1 VVKIIYFNKLMEYK
15 KIIPFKNRKNECDR
29 IRAKYPDRIPVI
41 VERSMFSKELNEID
55 KKKFLIPADLTV
67 GQFVYVIRRRIT
79 LSSDKALFIFIN
91 DDLMPSSSELL
102 SVIWKNYKEKDGYLY
117 VKYSGENTFG

>member
-1 VVKIIYFNKLMEYK
+1 MEYK

>member
-1 VVKIIYFNKLMEYK
+1 MGYK
-15 KIIPFKNRKNECDR
+15 ETIPFKFRSNECNR

-41 VERSMFSKELNEID
+41 VERSRHSKELKEID

-79 LSSDKALFIFIN
+79 IQSDKALFLFMN
-91 DDLMPSSSELL
+91 DYALPASSELL
-102 SVIWKNYKEKDGYLY
+102 SVIWKNYRDKDGYLY
-117 VKYSGENTFG
+117 IKYSGESTFG